1 MIYYFYITTDKTKE
15 AVNQVEA
22 ASLDIALD
30 YFSKVKNLNKD
41 EFLEIYTIG
50 IKNK

>member
-1 MIYYFYITTDKTKE
+1 MIYYFYSKKDKTKE
-15 AVNQVEA
+15 AINQVEA
-22 ASLDIALD
+22 TSLDIALD
-30 YFSKVKNLNKD
+30 YFSKVKNLTKD